1 MHYTDYF
8 WKVFRNAAR
17 EFFEL
22 VIIFCVFLS
31 VGVIQVCLPISRG
44 YTGVVTPCARSQE
57 PVSS

>member
-1 MHYTDYF
+1 MTLIYSKKKKMHYTDYF

-31 VGVIQVCLPISRG
+31 VGVIQV
-44 YTGVVTPCARSQE
+44 
-57 PVSS
+57 